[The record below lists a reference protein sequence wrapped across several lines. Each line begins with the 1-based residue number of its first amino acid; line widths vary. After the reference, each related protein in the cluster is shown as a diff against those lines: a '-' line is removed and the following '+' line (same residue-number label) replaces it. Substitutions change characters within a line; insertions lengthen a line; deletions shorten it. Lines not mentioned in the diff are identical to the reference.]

1 MFRAPAWYTNKKT
14 NRQTDR
20 KPDEQTKKQTDT
32 QTERQTFGPLLL
44 YKGEEIMT
52 TNSPSHN
59 NLNSN
64 KGML

>member
-1 MFRAPAWYTNKKT
+1 MFRAPARYTNKKT

-20 KPDEQTKKQTDT
+20 KPDEQTIKQTD
-32 QTERQTFGPLLL
+32 RWINRDKDVIISSPLS
-44 YKGEEIMT
+44 

>member
-1 MFRAPAWYTNKKT
+1 MDEQRERQETDRQIERQTSRQK
-14 NRQTDR
+14 QTDR
-20 KPDEQTKKQTDT
+20 WINREKDVIISS
-32 QTERQTFGPLLL
+32 PLS
-44 YKGEEIMT
+44 